1 MKGLLK
7 NSFLIALLAVAGFV
21 VSCSDDED
29 PIGVGKKAP
38 ELAFTAMT
46 YR

>member
-7 NSFLIALLAVAGFV
+7 NTFLIALLAVAGFV

-29 PIGVGKKAP
+29 PIDDAKKAP
-38 ELAFTAMT
+38 ELI
-46 YR
+46 Y